1 MAQLVE
7 RVLGKDEVPGSNPG
21 SSSRNSTCF
30 AAGAFLF
37 CFPFELERRGYVKN
51 KAGRFILRVL
61 CVLGVTV
68 LMVLVFLLAGIFV
81 ITRGPSPTAGKLF
94 ALSVRETSAVKFLA
108 NIYYSQEEI
117 DSFYVTNVSDDRTDT
132 SLINI
137 PEKIKDPEYDHP
149 SSESGQQEHGG
160 GTGEDERKDFE
171 IVDIRGKTFYGKMMI
186 VSDPSRVIVGVPDS
200 YGSGSKG
207 LTVMQMI
214 EKYDAYA
221 GINAGGFEDANG
233 QGTGGIPDGMVIIDG
248 EIKWTNLGPDYAYDI
263 VGFDFDNILH
273 VGRMNASEAK
283 AAKIRD
289 AVTFGPALI
298 INGNPCNSTHSL
310 GGGLNPRTAIGQ
322 RADGAVLLLVLNGRQ
337 IDSLGSTYDDLVD
350 IMLEYG
356 AVNASNLDGG
366 SSSIMVCD
374 GEYLTNSAYIF
385 GERIIATS
393 FLVLKEEDGHA
404 D

>member
-30 AAGAFLF
+30 VAGAFLF
-37 CFPFELERRGYVKN
+37 VFPLYLERSGSVKN
-51 KAGRFILRVL
+51 KAGRYILRIL

-68 LMVLVFLLAGIFV
+68 LMVLIFLLAGMFV

-94 ALSVRETSAVKFLA
+94 ALSVRETSAVQFLA

-117 DSFYVTNVSDDRTDT
+117 DSFYVQNVSEDKTDT
-132 SLINI
+132 SLISI
-137 PEKIKDPEYDHP
+137 PDKVKDPDYNN
-149 SSESGQQEHGG
+149 SSDENPQQENSGNS
-160 GTGEDERKDFE
+160 GEKEKKDFE
-171 IVDIRGKTFYGKMMI
+171 IDDVRGKTFYGKMMI

-214 EKYDAYA
+214 DKYDAYA

-273 VGRMNASEAK
+273 VGRMNAAEAK

-298 INGNPCNSTHSL
+298 INGNPCNSSHSL

-322 RADGAVLLLVLNGRQ
+322 RADGAVLMLVLNGRQ
-337 IDSLGSTYDDLVD
+337 MDSLGSTYDDLVD

-385 GERIIATS
+385 GERVIATS

-404 D
+404 E